1 MSKRADKKSH
11 RPAAVC
17 ASISSVITSTHA
29 ARIRKAV
36 RGVNARD
43 TNRRSGGVRRRRTDQ
58 QLGDPVP
65 DWARR

>member
-43 TNRRSGGVRRRRTDQ
+43 TNRRSRWCSA
-58 QLGDPVP
+58 PSN
-65 DWARR
+65 